1 MIDRINNYIRM
12 LKSGASDEKLNG
24 SIIGDLIEDFAYRFE
39 GIKRRG
45 YTNLDELYKFLIWKD
60 IPKDN
65 LKKSRDDIEL
75 TLSNVVFCIDKY
87 SSWRGYG
94 IRTRFP
100 VVLDRVVYLYCSPED
115 TYDFLLRINDSMSDY
130 IKEVEVYRQRIV
142 QKMKK
147 TIEEVRLEYQKKQ
160 KLISINITTI
170 ESVIREMLK
179 DLGEENIWFE
189 HKKYVSH
196 AYVELLDG
204 KQQID
209 IYIKHSEFQSM
220 LPTINQQVHQLAK
233 LISPKLTVRSV
244 TRRKYR

>member
-1 MIDRINNYIRM
+1 
-12 LKSGASDEKLNG
+12 
-24 SIIGDLIEDFAYRFE
+24 
-39 GIKRRG
+39 
-45 YTNLDELYKFLIWKD
+45 
-60 IPKDN
+60 
-65 LKKSRDDIEL
+65 
-75 TLSNVVFCIDKY
+75 
-87 SSWRGYG
+87 
-94 IRTRFP
+94 
-100 VVLDRVVYLYCSPED
+100 
-115 TYDFLLRINDSMSDY
+115 
-130 IKEVEVYRQRIV
+130 
-142 QKMKK
+142 MKK